1 MTSKVTSVTS
11 KGHQRSNSPK
21 IAKFQPISLKTL
33 SMSYASKCKGE
44 RSEALTAGRSPAPPA
59 GASWRSQLVPTI
71 MIRVCVRNT
80 CARHHAG
87 WVRAGAGRRKEKLED
102 WLSGSVWGGWRRGA
116 PPGAAVARAQT
127 RFRPCIADCG

>member
-21 IAKFQPISLKTL
+21 IANFPPISLKTL
-33 SMSYASKCKGE
+33 PMSYASKCKAE

-71 MIRVCVRNT
+71 MKRVSVPQSL
-80 CARHHAG
+80 AEHHAN
-87 WVRAGAGRRKEKLED
+87 WVGAAAGRRKQKL
-102 WLSGSVWGGWRRGA
+102 
-116 PPGAAVARAQT
+116 
-127 RFRPCIADCG
+127 